1 MNIRSAQG
9 TGETTVEQS
18 YFEYTVTENGKKK
31 KKKKKKRRAQVA
43 QGDEDSFFSSLPPQM
58 PKFESSHKALLKL
71 QSFKKFGT
79 RGEITEVPT
88 PASKEKIESFSHT
101 EIAAEPNTT

>member
-1 MNIRSAQG
+1 
-9 TGETTVEQS
+9 
-18 YFEYTVTENGKKK
+18 
-31 KKKKKKRRAQVA
+31 
-43 QGDEDSFFSSLPPQM
+43 M